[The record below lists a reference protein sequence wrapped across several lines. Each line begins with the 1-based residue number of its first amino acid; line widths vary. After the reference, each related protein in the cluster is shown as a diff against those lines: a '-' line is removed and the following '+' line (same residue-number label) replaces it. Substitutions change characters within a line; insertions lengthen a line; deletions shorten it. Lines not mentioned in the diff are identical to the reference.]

1 MEMETDPELSSSV
14 RSSDSPS
21 TGQSRAPNV
30 PRQTGRSVGD
40 KRGGAPASART
51 AGPAAGRGTH
61 RTASAQATG
70 EAGADSERRE
80 HGDRGAATTPRRLRS
95 GTELRLRAERLD
107 ERGLGV
113 AQPAGCTLCVHV
125 ADLLPGETARVV
137 VRHVSAQHG
146 GSGPGRAFAEVLRRE
161 DASPQ
166 RVTPA
171 CAGYGRCGGCTLQHL
186 EEAEQLRWKTRELVR
201 HLRQT
206 LGAVVQAPTDS
217 GQSGERD
224 EESGPAPVNP
234 ASAASGSGGALP
246 IEPERQPAIEPGV
259 QPAPPIRV
267 AQCVASPSA
276 LYYRSRVKLVVSPG
290 PPLTL
295 GSYAPRSHRV
305 VDMAGCRVNARA
317 LTAVARTLA
326 GQWSRAGLPVFLD
339 GAARVDAVDGV
350 DGARG
355 RGGLRYVL
363 LREVRSGAIQI
374 SLVLGEPL
382 PHERLQPVVEALR
395 AAHPQIESIVL
406 HLNPTHSNT
415 ILPEVAP
422 ARTPGAAANTG
433 GEAAAEAPEAEE
445 TLGRSDA
452 DRSLLG
458 PMYLWEELSS
468 EGPSPEGAFGAAGST
483 DPAEPPQA
491 RKMTQEPLRLRVSA
505 RSFLQVNRGL
515 AARLYADVARAIE
528 LRPDEAILD
537 LYCGV
542 SGLGRTVLR
551 TQPTSRLFGIE
562 WSQSAIADAAAS
574 AAADGLGDRA
584 VFFCGGVADR
594 LPEALREL
602 ALLKRPYVALLNP
615 PRRGCEPA
623 VLRAL
628 LDAEVRPRAIAYVS
642 CSPSSLARDL
652 AILLQAG
659 YRLSAVTPYDMH
671 PGTPH
676 IETLALLHLPE
687 PLESVTP
694 TGAR

>member
-1 MEMETDPELSSSV
+1 MEMETDRELGSSV
-14 RSSDSPS
+14 RSSDSPC
-21 TGQSRAPNV
+21 TGQSRGPKG
-30 PRQTGRSVGD
+30 PQQIGHSVDDKQGD
-40 KRGGAPASART
+40 APASAR
-51 AGPAAGRGTH
+51 AARHETH
-61 RTASAQATG
+61 RTASAQATR

-80 HGDRGAATTPRRLRS
+80 HGDRGAAIAPRRLRS

-113 AQPAGCTLCVHV
+113 AQPAGCTLRVHV

-146 GSGPGRAFAEVLRRE
+146 GSGSGRAFAEVLRRE

-171 CAGYGRCGGCTLQHL
+171 CAGYGRCGGCTLQHI
-186 EEAEQLRWKTRELVR
+186 EEAEQLRWKTHELVR
-201 HLRQT
+201 QLRQT

-217 GQSGERD
+217 GQSGAQD
-224 EESGPAPVNP
+224 EEPGPAPVNP

-246 IEPERQPAIEPGV
+246 MEPAMP
-259 QPAPPIRV
+259 PAPPIRV
-267 AQCVASPSA
+267 APCVASPSA

-326 GQWSRAGLPVFLD
+326 AQWARAGLPVFND
-339 GAARVDAVDGV
+339 GGDGIDRVEGIDGVDRVKGVDGV
-350 DGARG
+350 EG
-355 RGGLRYVL
+355 RSGLRYVL

-374 SLVLGEPL
+374 SLVLGEQL
-382 PHERLQPVVEALR
+382 PHERLRPIVGALR
-395 AAHPQIESIVL
+395 AAHPQIESVVL

-422 ARTPGAAANTG
+422 ARTPRATADTGA
-433 GEAAAEAPEAEE
+433 EAAAEAPEAEE

-452 DRSLLG
+452 DQSLLG

-468 EGPSPEGAFGAAGST
+468 EGPSPKGALDAAGST
-483 DPAEPPQA
+483 NPAEPPQA
-491 RKMTQEPLRLRVSA
+491 REMIQEPLRLRVSA

-528 LRPDEAILD
+528 LRPDESILD

-602 ALLKRPYVALLNP
+602 ALLQRPYVALLNP

-628 LDAEVRPRAIAYVS
+628 LDAAVRPRAIAYVS

-652 AILLQAG
+652 SILLQAG

-687 PLESVTP
+687 HQEPAAP